1 MLKVRLL
8 EFCTQ
13 FVSSVMKKTVRS
25 VFFHVINIRLKAKG
39 LFTDV
44 SSALRI
50 RRRAHIS
57 CSSKKKKNDPLK
69 EKRVPEVSFLGRW
82 DDKLRGV
89 VRALS
94 APPHLTVPAF
104 LDRRAGAEMRPMAPF

>member
-1 MLKVRLL
+1 MCPQLYVYA
-8 EFCTQ
+8 EGHT
-13 FVSSVMKKTVRS
+13 
-25 VFFHVINIRLKAKG
+25 
-39 LFTDV
+39 
-44 SSALRI
+44 
-50 RRRAHIS
+50 HIS
-57 CSSKKKKNDPLK
+57 CSGKNKNDLLK

-104 LDRRAGAEMRPMAPF
+104 LDQRAGAEMRPMAPF

>member
-1 MLKVRLL
+1 MCPQLYVYA
-8 EFCTQ
+8 EGHTFPA
-13 FVSSVMKKTVRS
+13 VV
-25 VFFHVINIRLKAKG
+25 
-39 LFTDV
+39 
-44 SSALRI
+44 
-50 RRRAHIS
+50 
-57 CSSKKKKNDPLK
+57 KKKKNDPLK